1 MTIDA
6 NMYWLP
12 EELFTNEKMLEEFMR
27 CIPEVYGVHARCEEV
42 PGTTKKQIV
51 LEEPELR
58 SGRISDGKAVGGHG

>member
-27 CIPEVYGVHARCEEV
+27 CIPEVYGVHASCEELA
-42 PGTTKKQIV
+42 GTTQKQIV
-51 LEEPELR
+51 LEAPK
-58 SGRISDGKAVGGHG
+58 G